1 MCPKAGRAPL
11 YRKTCISACLL
22 KGPAHIFQ
30 KPVLWNRC
38 GNNYR
43 DWPLIGMEISTR
55 KNKIRSRYTERKN
68 GPWEEKKCQG
78 GDSPQAKWPSET
90 KWMRV
95 QVRLRLPSPLAP
107 QEASD
112 VLRLTPHCCCSGIH
126 DVSQP
131 HLSIT
136 GQEPAGSAGPR
147 FGSQLATAPGN
158 RGGPERK
165 VWGFLLQATSM
176 TLRAQVQLTCSSFSL
191 CV

>member
-1 MCPKAGRAPL
+1 
-11 YRKTCISACLL
+11 
-22 KGPAHIFQ
+22 
-30 KPVLWNRC
+30 
-38 GNNYR
+38 
-43 DWPLIGMEISTR
+43 MEIITR
-55 KNKIRSRYTERKN
+55 KNKIRSRYRERKN
-68 GPWEEKKCQG
+68 GPWEETKCQG
-78 GDSPQAKWPSET
+78 GDQPQAKWPSET

-158 RGGPERK
+158 RGGPEGK
-165 VWGFLLQATSM
+165 VWGFLLLPVCLTESEMLSALAPSCVGK
-176 TLRAQVQLTCSSFSL
+176 LGYASQVQFSQQL
-191 CV
+191 PL

>member
-1 MCPKAGRAPL
+1 MPGWGLAP
-11 YRKTCISACLL
+11 
-22 KGPAHIFQ
+22 GQ
-30 KPVLWNRC
+30 
-38 GNNYR
+38 
-43 DWPLIGMEISTR
+43 
-55 KNKIRSRYTERKN
+55 
-68 GPWEEKKCQG
+68 
-78 GDSPQAKWPSET
+78 WPSET

-158 RGGPERK
+158 RGGPEGK